1 MLQQIEEGYWQK
13 NRASKVK
20 DVKDIVEGIIE
31 QVRKDGD
38 KALIELTEKFD
49 ELGKQL
55 NESLYEKLYFD
66 LFENLFKALYVPE
79 PEEEKF
85 VPLI

>member
-1 MLQQIEEGYWQK
+1 M
-13 NRASKVK
+13 
-20 DVKDIVEGIIE
+20 
-31 QVRKDGD
+31 
-38 KALIELTEKFD
+38 LTEKFD
-49 ELGKQL
+49 VLGKQL

>member
-1 MLQQIEEGYWQK
+1 MNDRQTKMSEMLTAK
-13 NRASKVK
+13 C
-20 DVKDIVEGIIE
+20 
-31 QVRKDGD
+31 
-38 KALIELTEKFD
+38 D

-55 NESLYEKLYFD
+55 NESHYEKLYFD

>member
-1 MLQQIEEGYWQK
+1 MNDRQTKMSEMLT
-13 NRASKVK
+13 A
-20 DVKDIVEGIIE
+20 
-31 QVRKDGD
+31 
-38 KALIELTEKFD
+38 KFD

>member
-1 MLQQIEEGYWQK
+1 
-13 NRASKVK
+13 
-20 DVKDIVEGIIE
+20 
-31 QVRKDGD
+31 
-38 KALIELTEKFD
+38 
-49 ELGKQL
+49 
-55 NESLYEKLYFD
+55 LYFD

>member
-1 MLQQIEEGYWQK
+1 MSEMLT
-13 NRASKVK
+13 A
-20 DVKDIVEGIIE
+20 
-31 QVRKDGD
+31 
-38 KALIELTEKFD
+38 KFD